1 MPETNRV
8 SVSTTAERRREG
20 YLRQSRRPL
29 ASLVFVLPLVAVY
42 EIGTYWFH
50 LDAAGNTERRIVAF
64 NWIRQAFAHLGAT
77 GPFLAPA
84 AVVAMLLGWHIFAR
98 HPWRLRPMVP
108 VVMAGES
115 ALLCLPLILLVG
127 LLTGTHLLAT
137 ASSDEVAGL
146 VVLGIG
152 AGIYEE
158 LLFRL
163 VGFVLLH
170 AILVDL
176 LKAPAGIAL
185 CLTIAI
191 TSIVFAAYHHVG
203 GGEPFT
209 VLAMA
214 FRSAAGVWLGLVFAL
229 RGFGLAAG
237 AHAAYD
243 VLLVALVAGSGR
255 L

>member
-1 MPETNRV
+1 MPEN
-8 SVSTTAERRREG
+8 

-29 ASLVFVLPLVAVY
+29 AALLFVLPLVAVY
-42 EIGTYWFH
+42 EVGTYWFH
-50 LDAAGNTERRIVAF
+50 LDPSANTERRIVAF
-64 NWIRQAFAHLGAT
+64 TWIRQAFAHLGAT
-77 GPFLAPA
+77 GPLLAPA
-84 AVVAMLLGWHIFAR
+84 AVVGMLLGWHIFAR
-98 HPWRLRPMVP
+98 HPWHVRLVVP
-108 VVMAGES
+108 FGMAGES
-115 ALLCLPLILLVG
+115 VLLCLPLILLVG
-127 LLTGTHLLAT
+127 VVTGTHLLAAPST
-137 ASSDEVAGL
+137 NEFAGL

-176 LKAPAGIAL
+176 LKAPSGLAL
-185 CLTIAI
+185 TITIAI
-191 TSIVFAAYHHVG
+191 TSVLFAAYHHIG
-203 GGEPFT
+203 GAEPFT
-209 VLAMA
+209 LAAMI
-214 FRSAAGVWLGLVFAL
+214 FRTAAGVWLGVVFVL

-243 VLLVALVAGSGR
+243 VMLVALLATSGR